1 MRPQEVTQGG
11 VGASDALLTNYAQS
25 RFNVGLQ
32 LVQVIAGATGAAIE
46 ITMEDPQGS
55 PTWVQIQ
62 PAQVGGGVFAL
73 TTPCRGVRLNVTDG
87 TYKLVAIQG
96 AT

>member
-1 MRPQEVTQGG
+1 MRPQQVTQAG
-11 VGASDALLTNYAQS
+11 VGASAALLTNYEQS

-32 LVQVIAGATGAAIE
+32 LVQVAAGATGAAIQ

-55 PTWVQIQ
+55 PTWVEIQ
-62 PAQVGGGVFAL
+62 AAQVGGGVFAL
-73 TTPCRGVRLNVTDG
+73 TTPCRAVRLNVTDG
-87 TYKLVAIQG
+87 TYTLVAIQG